1 MKLKSFPRGGKEV
14 QKRKP
19 SDLLFDKYE
28 KIGKR
33 NCEKQR
39 VKKQDKGE
47 PNFIPNTAERLSYAT
62 ISEGLVVLGCIYE
75 VTNYDLL
82 ISLPGGLVG
91 RAQITDISEC
101 YTNLL
106 QSLVKS
112 QDSQTN
118 ELKSLPE
125 LYTYGDYVVCYVK
138 AIQPQETWQIS
149 ISLEPSLINQSL
161 DVTYLDSGSKIV
173 CTISSIE
180 DHGYVVDTGLI
191 NVRAFISTKESGNKK
206 CLFPGKQLL
215 CYVKEVKT
223 NENTSTIILTLKQ
236 KLVKAICETEIKSLD
251 SLMPGTKFNL
261 SIKKVLSNGL
271 CVSLD
276 ENNIGFINQTYLDE
290 PLSKY
295 SNNLNITGTLLYI
308 LPTIKFAYFSSTI
321 DKNRDNTI
329 KPGDVVKE
337 ATVLF
342 RESGGIVLQL
352 AKSGIRGFVSFK
364 RTSVEYDTI
373 IEKFASGTTHKCRI
387 LSYSWLDGIYICT
400 MQRSLLEQKYF
411 SLSDFK
417 PGDVINVK
425 ITNIDKVNGFINVQH
440 GKFNGQIAPDHISDE
455 GLSALKKLKVDEE
468 VEARVLS
475 VHIDRKKIYLTLKRS
490 LITSDL
496 PILANIQDAKID
508 AKHHATIIQIH
519 KHGILVKFFGDIKGW
534 IPHFALDMLTSNVN
548 WNYSIG
554 QTILVKIQTVNTDSG
569 EITLNVANQDIQ
581 VEKATFDIGE
591 EVEGTIIE
599 SSTQGLYLR
608 ISRNEGQTVSTG
620 FLPAGHMSP
629 CMEIAALLASK
640 YVPGDT
646 LSALVFATVPNL
658 ILTRTF
664 VTQGRYRNFEKLKIG
679 DCIPCT
685 IKDMEPDGIRLILP
699 VAECTPFGY
708 VSYSNV
714 SNFNL
719 LHTNQI
725 LMAKIF
731 SINKKEQ
738 QLGLTLSLKKIY
750 DDLSDPKSRMVAALD
765 TLILYFNKL
774 VELSRNSYYKNRP
787 IASVKLGQRVT
798 GTIEKITADGLVVQ
812 LQNNLLG
819 IVSKDHYSENKKIGD
834 KISGTIIWK
843 NYVHELVELT
853 TLSSIMH
860 KISAKQNKQIQFP
873 DGKLLRGRI
882 LMVTNWFILIFLQGI
897 GKGTLAAIPVRRHI
911 NDLQPDL
918 TPYTIHSKIKCYAL
932 LNSKE
937 SDIMPLCIIKSA
949 FEKKYCV
956 REKSGDNNN
965 LKRKKQNQE
974 NVVLTKKI
982 KIEKL
987 QEVPKMENKGK
998 RNREKPE
1005 NDLEKEYSKTI
1016 CDEQIGEEKIKLEDT
1031 KPSKKNLRDTLKNV
1045 NNDKDNEQRPRTSAC
1060 GFFWDSN
1067 PDLTLLQDKESSSD
1081 SEDEIE
1087 EKPKL
1092 KNKKLSAAERREQER
1107 QKEREIRQREE
1118 ALANNLL
1125 PNSVDQFDRLVL
1137 ASPDSSII
1145 WLQYMAYH
1153 LQTTE
1158 IEKARAVARR
1168 AVKTINFREENEKLN
1183 VWNAWLNL
1191 ESKYGIPES
1200 LNDVFQE
1207 AVRSND
1213 SLKIYNHMLTVHVEA
1228 GRQIELEKTIN
1239 TMIGKFKHI
1248 PEVWFNCGEALVKM
1262 GLKDKSRHIMQR
1274 ALQSLPASEHV
1285 NLMARFAIMENKFGD
1300 KERAQTLFEQIL
1312 SSYPKRVDIWSCYVD
1327 SLVKSND
1334 IDIARKVLERAV
1346 LQVLPP
1352 RKMKILYKK
1361 FINLEEQHGTQED
1374 VIRVQQM
1381 AVEYVEKQCAR

>member
-1 MKLKSFPRGGKEV
+1 MTLKNFPRNGKEV
-14 QKRKP
+14 QERKP

-33 NCEKQR
+33 NREKQR
-39 VKKQDKGE
+39 AKKQDKGE
-47 PNFIPNTAERLSYAT
+47 SNFVPNTAERLSHAT
-62 ISEGLVVLGCIYE
+62 ISEGLVVLGCIFE

-118 ELKSLPE
+118 EFKSLPE
-125 LYTYGDYVVCYVK
+125 LYTHGDYVVCYVK
-138 AIQPQETWQIS
+138 AIQSQETLQIS

-191 NVRAFISTKESGNKK
+191 NVRAFIPTKESGNEK

-215 CYVKEVKT
+215 CYVKEVRT
-223 NENTSTIILTLKQ
+223 NENTSTITLTLKE
-236 KLVKAICETEIKSLD
+236 KLVKAICETEIKSVD

-261 SIKKVLSNGL
+261 PIKKVLSNGL

-276 ENNIGFINQTYLDE
+276 ENNIGFINQIYLDE

-295 SNNLNITGTLLYI
+295 SNSLTITGTLLYI

-321 DKNRDNTI
+321 DKSRDNTI
-329 KPGDVVKE
+329 KPGDVVE
-337 ATVLF
+337 GAIALF
-342 RESGGIVLQL
+342 RESRGIVLQL
-352 AKSGIRGFVSFK
+352 TKNGIRGFVSLK
-364 RTSVEYDTI
+364 RTGVEYNKI
-373 IEKFASGTTHKCRI
+373 IEKFAPGTTHKCRI
-387 LSYSWLDGIYICT
+387 LSYSWLDGIYLCT

-417 PGDVINVK
+417 PGDVVNVK
-425 ITNIDKVNGFINVQH
+425 ITNIDKVNGFVNVQL

-455 GLSALKKLKVDEE
+455 GLSALKELKVDKE

-475 VHIDRKKIYLTLKRS
+475 VHIDRKKVYLTLKRS

-508 AKHHATIIQIH
+508 SKHHATIIQIH
-519 KHGILVKFFGDIKGW
+519 KRGILVKFFGDVKGW
-534 IPHFALDMLTSNVN
+534 ISHTALDTETSNVN

-554 QTILVKIQTVNTDSG
+554 QTILVKVQTVDTDSG
-569 EITLNVANQDIQ
+569 EITVKMVNQDIQ
-581 VEKATFDIGE
+581 AEKAAFDIGE

-658 ILTRTF
+658 ILTRTI

-774 VELSRNSYYKNRP
+774 VELSSNSYYKNRP
-787 IASVKLGQRVT
+787 ISSVKLGQRVT
-798 GTIEKITADGLVVQ
+798 GKIEKITADGLVVQ

-918 TPYTIHSKIKCYAL
+918 TPYTVHSKIKCYAL

-949 FEKKYCV
+949 FERKYCV
-956 REKSGDNNN
+956 RETSGDNNN

-974 NVVLTKKI
+974 NVILAKKI

-987 QEVPKMENKGK
+987 QEVPKMENKRK
-998 RNREKPE
+998 RNREKSE

-1016 CDEQIGEEKIKLEDT
+1016 CVQQTEEEKIKLEDT
-1031 KPSKKNLRDTLKNV
+1031 NPSKNNLRYALKNV
-1045 NNDKDNEQRPRTSAC
+1045 NNDKDNQQRPRTSAC
-1060 GFFWDSN
+1060 GFFWDDK

-1081 SEDEIE
+1081 SEDEIK

-1092 KNKKLSAAERREQER
+1092 KNKKLNAAERREQDR

-1118 ALANNLL
+1118 ALANNQL

-1137 ASPDSSII
+1137 ANPDSSII

-1191 ESKYGIPES
+1191 ESKFGIPES

-1248 PEVWFNCGEALVKM
+1248 PEIWFNCGEALIKM

-1285 NLMARFAIMENKFGD
+1285 NLMVRFAIMENKFGD

-1346 LQVLPP
+1346 VQTLPP
-1352 RKMKILYKK
+1352 RKMKILFKK
-1361 FINLEEQHGTQED
+1361 FINFEEQHGTQED

-1381 AVEYVEKQCAR
+1381 AVEYVEKQCTK

>member
-1 MKLKSFPRGGKEV
+1 MTSKNLLRGGKEV
-14 QKRKP
+14 RERKA
-19 SDLLFDKYE
+19 SDLLFGKYE

-33 NCEKQR
+33 NREKQR
-39 VKKQDKGE
+39 AKKQDEEE
-47 PNFIPNTAERLSYAT
+47 PNFVPNTAERLSYAT
-62 ISEGLVVLGCIYE
+62 ISEGLVVLGCISE

-91 RAQITDISEC
+91 RAQITDINEC

-106 QSLVKS
+106 QNFVKS
-112 QDSQTN
+112 QDSETN
-118 ELKSLPE
+118 EFKSLPE

-138 AIQPQETWQIS
+138 AIQSQEILQIA

-161 DVTYLDSGSKIV
+161 DVAYLDIGSKIV

-180 DHGYVVDTGLI
+180 DHGYLVDTGLI
-191 NVRAFISTKESGNKK
+191 NVRAFIPTKESGSEK

-215 CYVKEVKT
+215 CYVKEVKN
-223 NENTSTIILTLKQ
+223 NENTSTITLTLKR
-236 KLVKAICETEIKSLD
+236 KLVKTICETEIKSLD
-251 SLMPGTKFNL
+251 SMMPGTKFDL

-271 CVSLD
+271 CVSLN
-276 ENNIGFINQTYLDE
+276 ENNIGFINQIYLDE

-295 SNNLNITGTLLYI
+295 SNSLTITGTLLYI

-321 DKNRDNTI
+321 DKSRDNTI
-329 KPGDVVKE
+329 KPGDVVE
-337 ATVLF
+337 GATVLF
-342 RESGGIVLQL
+342 RESRGIVLQL
-352 AKSGIRGFVSFK
+352 TKNGIRGFVSLK
-364 RTSVEYDTI
+364 RTGVEYNKI
-373 IEKFASGTTHKCRI
+373 IEKFAPGTTHKCRI
-387 LSYSWLDGIYICT
+387 LSYSWLDGIYLCT

-417 PGDVINVK
+417 PGDMVNVK
-425 ITNIDKVNGFINVQH
+425 ITDIDKVNGFVNVQL

-455 GLSALKKLKVDEE
+455 GLSALNKLKVDEE
-468 VEARVLS
+468 VEARVLF
-475 VHIDRKKIYLTLKRS
+475 VHIGRKKVYLTLKRS

-496 PILANIQDAKID
+496 PILANIQDVKID
-508 AKHHATIIQIH
+508 SKHHATIIQIH
-519 KHGILVKFFGDIKGW
+519 KRGILVKFFGDVKGW
-534 IPHFALDMLTSNVN
+534 ISHTALDTETSNVN
-548 WNYSIG
+548 WNCSIG
-554 QTILVKIQTVNTDSG
+554 QTILVKVQTVNTDSG
-569 EITLNVANQDIQ
+569 EITVKMVNQDIQ
-581 VEKATFDIGE
+581 VEKAAFDIGE

-658 ILTRTF
+658 ILTRTI

-699 VAECTPFGY
+699 VSECTPFGY

-774 VELSRNSYYKNRP
+774 VELSSNSYYKNRP
-787 IASVKLGQRVT
+787 ISSVKLGQRVT
-798 GTIEKITADGLVVQ
+798 GKIEKITADGLVVQ

-819 IVSKDHYSENKKIGD
+819 IVSKNHYSDNKKIGD
-834 KISGTIIWK
+834 KISGTIIWI

-918 TPYTIHSKIKCYAL
+918 TPYTIHSKVKCYAL

-937 SDIMPLCIIKSA
+937 SNIMPLCIIKSA
-949 FEKKYCV
+949 FENKYDV
-956 REKSGDNNN
+956 REKSNNN
-965 LKRKKQNQE
+965 NYLKRKKQNQE
-974 NVVLTKKI
+974 NVVLAKKI
-982 KIEKL
+982 KIQKL
-987 QEVPKMENKGK
+987 LEVP
-998 RNREKPE
+998 
-1005 NDLEKEYSKTI
+1005 
-1016 CDEQIGEEKIKLEDT
+1016 
-1031 KPSKKNLRDTLKNV
+1031 NV
-1045 NNDKDNEQRPRTSAC
+1045 
-1060 GFFWDSN
+1060 
-1067 PDLTLLQDKESSSD
+1067 
-1081 SEDEIE
+1081 
-1087 EKPKL
+1087 
-1092 KNKKLSAAERREQER
+1092 
-1107 QKEREIRQREE
+1107 
-1118 ALANNLL
+1118 
-1125 PNSVDQFDRLVL
+1125 
-1137 ASPDSSII
+1137 
-1145 WLQYMAYH
+1145 
-1153 LQTTE
+1153 
-1158 IEKARAVARR
+1158 
-1168 AVKTINFREENEKLN
+1168 
-1183 VWNAWLNL
+1183 
-1191 ESKYGIPES
+1191 
-1200 LNDVFQE
+1200 
-1207 AVRSND
+1207 
-1213 SLKIYNHMLTVHVEA
+1213 
-1228 GRQIELEKTIN
+1228 
-1239 TMIGKFKHI
+1239 
-1248 PEVWFNCGEALVKM
+1248 
-1262 GLKDKSRHIMQR
+1262 
-1274 ALQSLPASEHV
+1274 
-1285 NLMARFAIMENKFGD
+1285 
-1300 KERAQTLFEQIL
+1300 
-1312 SSYPKRVDIWSCYVD
+1312 
-1327 SLVKSND
+1327 
-1334 IDIARKVLERAV
+1334 
-1346 LQVLPP
+1346 
-1352 RKMKILYKK
+1352 
-1361 FINLEEQHGTQED
+1361 
-1374 VIRVQQM
+1374 
-1381 AVEYVEKQCAR
+1381 